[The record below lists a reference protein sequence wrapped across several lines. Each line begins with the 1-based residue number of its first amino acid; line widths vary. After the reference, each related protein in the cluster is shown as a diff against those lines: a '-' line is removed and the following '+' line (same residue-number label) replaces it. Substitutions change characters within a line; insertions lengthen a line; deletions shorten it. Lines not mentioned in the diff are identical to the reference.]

1 MRRRNRFYYLIL
13 IGFAIA
19 CTDRVEEIAPDP
31 SPSEITSH
39 SADIPSLVE
48 EPQATLS
55 PFKEQGSGKIRLPE
69 INPLDIRENFSIA
82 GSSTV
87 HPLVQV
93 MYDRFIEEG
102 YQGEALLENITSNS
116 GFKLFCQTVESDIVS
131 ADRPIRDD
139 EMQAC
144 SQRDRTPISFRIGTD
159 AIVVAVHPDNDFI
172 ENLSFAELA
181 GVFTAE
187 KWSDIN
193 PNWPKKTIERF
204 IPSRDSGTLSVFV
217 DRIFQGRSRE
227 ILNAPNTTEN
237 DEEEILAQS
246 VSLDIYSVSFFS
258 YAYYLDYAETLKL
271 IAVEGIPANPQTVKN
286 ANYPLIR
293 PLFLYSDA
301 KIMQE
306 KSQVSDFINF
316 FLTNINEEIGKVG
329 YFPDNA
335 DTLDE
340 AESNWLKAIGKN
352 KKR

>member
-1 MRRRNRFYYLIL
+1 MRRRDRFYCFVV

-19 CTDRVEEIAPDP
+19 CTDRVVEITPAP

-39 SADIPSLVE
+39 SANIHALAE
-48 EPQATLS
+48 EPQAN
-55 PFKEQGSGKIRLPE
+55 PFPFEERGIGKVQLPA
-69 INPLDIRENFSIA
+69 IDPLGIQENFTIA

-102 YQGEALLENITSNS
+102 YQGEALLESIASNV
-116 GFKLFCQTVESDIVS
+116 GFKLFCQTGESDIVS
-131 ADRPIRDD
+131 ADRLIRDG
-139 EMQAC
+139 EIEAC
-144 SQRDRTPISFRIGTD
+144 SQRDRIPIPFRIGTD
-159 AIVVAVHPDNDFI
+159 AIVVAVNPKNDFI
-172 ENLSFAELA
+172 ENLSFEELA
-181 GVFTAE
+181 RVFTAE
-187 KWSDIN
+187 KWSDVN

-217 DRIFQGRSRE
+217 DRIFKGQSRE

-258 YAYYLDYAETLKL
+258 YAYYLDYADTLKP
-271 IAVEGIPANPQTVKN
+271 IAVEGISPDRQTVKN
-286 ANYPLIR
+286 EEYPLIR

-301 KIMQE
+301 QIMQE
-306 KSQVSDFINF
+306 KLQVSDFINF
-316 FLTNINEEIGKVG
+316 FLTNINEEISKVG

-335 DTLDE
+335 DTLDKAE
-340 AESNWLKAIGKN
+340 ANWLKAVGT
-352 KKR
+352 KRRN